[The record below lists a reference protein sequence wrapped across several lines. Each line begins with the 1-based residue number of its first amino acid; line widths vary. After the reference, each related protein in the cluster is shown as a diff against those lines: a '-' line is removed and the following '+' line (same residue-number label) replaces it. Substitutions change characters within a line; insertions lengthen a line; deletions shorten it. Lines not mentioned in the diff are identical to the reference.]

1 LPTGTRGPRLRVA
14 GLNWEPCQE
23 GRVTEE
29 DLRQLLY
36 RRESETLD
44 FKRDQYVF
52 SKASERQKAE
62 FLKDVLAFA
71 NWRRTSASWRNRSGR
86 DSVSS

>member
-1 LPTGTRGPRLRVA
+1 LPGRQGDRRGP
-14 GLNWEPCQE
+14 QK
-23 GRVTEE
+23 
-29 DLRQLLY
+29 LLY

-44 FKRDQYVF
+44 FRRDQYVF

-71 NWRRTSASWRNRSGR
+71 NWRRTSVSWRNRSGR